1 MRTLKTQRPRPTI
14 RRRRRSNKFRRGANV
29 SRERNL
35 GTCCGGGGGKL
46 SEKLR
51 ALKRLLPRATADVV
65 VDDGGATAELFRET
79 ADYIIRLRK
88 QVLALQKLVEIYGS
102 DDDHANVVL

>member
-1 MRTLKTQRPRPTI
+1 MKTLKTQRPKPTI
-14 RRRRRSNKFRRGANV
+14 RRRRSNKLTNV

-35 GTCCGGGGGKL
+35 GTCCGGGGGRL

-51 ALKRLLPRATADVV
+51 ALKRLVPRATADVV
-65 VDDGGATAELFRET
+65 VDDGGATEELFRET

-102 DDDHANVVL
+102 DDDHANAVL